1 MIHKSITGST
11 FLSILIIS
19 TPDKLEK
26 CTGKIGWNLKQNNG
40 TIIIKLKNE
49 YNLVI
54 DKLKEKK
61 TTLRKS
67 KKKNQVEIDILY
79 KWMLEIGDE

>member
-1 MIHKSITGST
+1 M
-11 FLSILIIS
+11 SILIIS
-19 TPDKLEK
+19 TLDKLEK

-49 YNLVI
+49 YNLVV

-67 KKKNQVEIDILY
+67 KRKKSGGNWYFI
-79 KWMLEIGDE
+79 

>member
-1 MIHKSITGST
+1 M
-11 FLSILIIS
+11 SILIIS
-19 TPDKLEK
+19 TLDKLEK

-67 KKKNQVEIDILY
+67 KRKNQVEIDILY

>member
-19 TPDKLEK
+19 TLDKLEK

-49 YNLVI
+49 YNLVV

-67 KKKNQVEIDILY
+67 KRKNQVEIDILY

>member
-1 MIHKSITGST
+1 M
-11 FLSILIIS
+11 SILIIS
-19 TPDKLEK
+19 TLDKLEK

-49 YNLVI
+49 YNLVV

-67 KKKNQVEIDILY
+67 KRKNQVEIDILY

>member
-1 MIHKSITGST
+1 M
-11 FLSILIIS
+11 SILIIS
-19 TPDKLEK
+19 TLDKLEK

>member
-1 MIHKSITGST
+1 M
-11 FLSILIIS
+11 SILIIS
-19 TPDKLEK
+19 TLDKLEK

-49 YNLVI
+49 YNLVV
-54 DKLKEKK
+54 DRLKEKK

>member
-19 TPDKLEK
+19 TLDKLEK

-49 YNLVI
+49 YNLVV

-67 KKKNQVEIDILY
+67 KKKKSGGNWYFI
-79 KWMLEIGDE
+79 